1 MLVFSIRCRF
11 KILLYKDIKKLVYD
25 KNIVFISIS
34 LRINLTVL
42 DFFFHESQRYRLI
55 SMSESYLFRDI
66 LNVKHS
72 HFFFYFFFVWTTAS
86 YCVLNNIT
94 SRIKYLCIAFVDF
107 FFVKLI
113 PVTKFEIVY
122 VDCNLKVSKRLL
134 K

>member
-66 LNVKHS
+66 LNVKYS
-72 HFFFYFFFVWTTAS
+72 YFFFYFFFVWTTAS

-122 VDCNLKVSKRLL
+122 VDCKLKVSKRLL